1 MITNLSAD
9 QLRRLAGIKR
19 KIESLQNRLTRLVD
33 GAAGTA
39 APRKRRRMSAAGRA
53 RIAAAQRAR
62 WGRVKGKKSKRRFS
76 AAARAR
82 MAAAAKARWKAAKAA
97 GKNSL

>member
-1 MITNLSAD
+1 MITDLSAD

-19 KIESLQNRLTRLVD
+19 KIESLQNRLTRLLGSD
-33 GAAGTA
+33 GGDA
-39 APRKRRRMSAAGRA
+39 APRGRRRMSAAGRA
-53 RIAAAQRAR
+53 RIAAAVRAR
-62 WGRVKGKKSKRRFS
+62 WARVKVKKSKHRFS
-76 AAARAR
+76 AAARAK